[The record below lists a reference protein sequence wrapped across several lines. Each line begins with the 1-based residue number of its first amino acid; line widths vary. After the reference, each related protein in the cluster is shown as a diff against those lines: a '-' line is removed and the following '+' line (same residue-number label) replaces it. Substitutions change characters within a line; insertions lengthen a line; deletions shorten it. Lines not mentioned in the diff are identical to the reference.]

1 MDSQSY
7 PRQSGMGQ
15 TLPPLTTTMLPAT
28 TVIPVSSSS
37 HSIVT
42 GQQVQISVG
51 NWQSYNANGE
61 LLGFELLRYDNV
73 TIRRRK
79 WR

>member
-61 LLGFELLRYDNV
+61 LLGFELLRNDDV

>member
-1 MDSQSY
+1 MQFLVLNCTTVDSQSY

-51 NWQSYNANGE
+51 NWQSYNTAGTIVEYIIN
-61 LLGFELLRYDNV
+61 YD
-73 TIRRRK
+73 
-79 WR
+79 

>member
-61 LLGFELLRYDNV
+61 LLGFELLRNDDV
-73 TIRRRK
+73 PIRRRK